1 VSVATGLSVHTVG
14 KAAVGIAFDVT
25 TPEHPETHATL
36 ASKMVRQFIWV
47 TDFSDELRI
56 PLQHQ
61 LIPQ

>member
-1 VSVATGLSVHTVG
+1 M
-14 KAAVGIAFDVT
+14 